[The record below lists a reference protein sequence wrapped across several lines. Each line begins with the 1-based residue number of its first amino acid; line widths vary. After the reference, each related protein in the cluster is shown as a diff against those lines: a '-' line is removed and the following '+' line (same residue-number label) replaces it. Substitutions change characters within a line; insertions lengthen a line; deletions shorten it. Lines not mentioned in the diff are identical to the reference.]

1 MNIKLTRAQKI
12 PVRKPGDIFKILRQ
26 ILRAEEKPDQD
37 KEHFWTVGLEISHV
51 IKYIELVSLGSAD
64 KSIAEPKEVF
74 RIAVMRNV
82 PRIILAHN
90 HPGGTL
96 KPSPEDLR
104 ISKKLSESGRILG
117 IEVLDHLII
126 TPRTF
131 LSFADKGIL

>member
-26 ILRAEEKPDQD
+26 ILRAEEKTDQD
-37 KEHFWTVGLEISHV
+37 KEHFWTVGLELNHV

-104 ISKKLSESGRILG
+104 ISQKLSESGRILG